1 MVNLYINSIIYSMQ
15 IFEGGVGGWVVTL
28 LLVYLV
34 SCTDLFIRINW
45 FTVKLCTHNIQLIVS
60 AGFCVSL
67 IVYTSSGATLIR
79 TCELQ
84 TPLQ

>member
-15 IFEGGVGGWVVTL
+15 IFEEVVTL

-67 IVYTSSGATLIR
+67 IVYTSSGATLIW